1 MILEL
6 LSVNRL
12 TRELNQVLRKLS
24 RGNPDVYII
33 SLKGQR
39 VAYLVAPDLFQA
51 GMHTVDHV
59 ALDETLRK
67 MRTSPQENQSKSL

>member
-6 LSVNRL
+6 LSVTRL
-12 TRELNQVLRKLS
+12 KRELNQVLRKLS

-39 VAYLVAPDLFQA
+39 VAYLVAPDLFRA
-51 GMHTVDHV
+51 GLHTVDHAV
-59 ALDETLRK
+59 LDETLRK
-67 MRTSPQENQSKSL
+67 MRASPQESQSKSL

>member
-1 MILEL
+1 MIFEL
-6 LSVNRL
+6 QPLGRL
-12 TRELNQVLRKLS
+12 RRELNYLLRKLS

-33 SLKGQR
+33 TLKGKR

-59 ALDETLRK
+59 ALAEKLRE
-67 MRTSPQENQSKSL
+67 MRTSPHGNRSESL